1 MNRRPKCLGRPHVSF
16 EDQTNN
22 PSSIIVIHATQH
34 YMCFLQMDLSGAY
47 LDDLDNPSP
56 THMLYV
62 SATPWFDLSQESGRR
77 NVLLNIC
84 GIMQFAITEQ
94 G

>member
-1 MNRRPKCLGRPHVSF
+1 
-16 EDQTNN
+16 
-22 PSSIIVIHATQH
+22 
-34 YMCFLQMDLSGAY
+34 MDLSGAY